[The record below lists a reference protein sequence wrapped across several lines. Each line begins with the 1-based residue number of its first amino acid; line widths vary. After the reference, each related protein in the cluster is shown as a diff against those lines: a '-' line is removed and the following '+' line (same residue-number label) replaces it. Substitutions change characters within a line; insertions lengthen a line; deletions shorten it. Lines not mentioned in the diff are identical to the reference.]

1 MKVELYSI
9 ERVRT
14 GKWDIEVT
22 RAEDPIT
29 YRHEIREPAELRC
42 FVENHY
48 ELPTEELAVKI
59 LEQYLQAVAVKIT
72 DCNYNGVYLI
82 VEKES
87 HAEPNV

>member
-29 YRHEIREPAELRC
+29 YRHEIREPVELRG
-42 FVENHY
+42 FVETHY

-59 LEQYLQAVAVKIT
+59 LDHYLHAVAVKVT
-72 DCNYNGVYLI
+72 DWNYNGVYLI

-87 HAEPNV
+87 DAEPNV